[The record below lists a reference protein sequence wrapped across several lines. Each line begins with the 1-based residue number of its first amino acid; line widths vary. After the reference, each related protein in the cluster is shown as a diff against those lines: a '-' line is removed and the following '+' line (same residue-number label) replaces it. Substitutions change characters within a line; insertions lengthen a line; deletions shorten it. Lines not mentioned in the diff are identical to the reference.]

1 MKKICFILGNYFKY
15 NKGGAELQ
23 AGFIA
28 RKLAENHK
36 VHFIF
41 VNPIKNI
48 GKHKIPEI
56 DDGIFLHSM
65 KRYRN
70 KIFGRFFFFNY
81 RELLKL
87 LNKIDPDIIYQRGGK
102 PYLGIISRLWKKN
115 KKRLVFGISMDTNCS
130 KTGILD
136 LNRKFFQYP
145 SKIIDGLFTITGL
158 ENANL
163 IIAQT
168 KYQQQQIRENYKK
181 ESIVI
186 PNGHHVPSGPF
197 KKTDP
202 ITISWI
208 ANIKTWKHPEIFI
221 KLAEKCKDLNAKFIY
236 AGRPAS
242 GEYQKMLLKMTE
254 KIPNLKYLGEI
265 PFEKTNELLSQSSI
279 FVNTSLKKEGFPNT
293 YIQSWMRETPVVTL
307 SFDPDDIINKN
318 NIGFHSGNFDQM
330 VKDIRYLIE
339 NEEKRREFGKLAR
352 KFALENFD
360 MDNIGNRYLKVFEE
374 LMDS

>member
-15 NKGGAELQ
+15 FKGGAELQ

-28 RKLAENHK
+28 RKLAENHR

-41 VNPIKNI
+41 INPLKNT
-48 GKHKIPEI
+48 GENKIPEI

-65 KRYRN
+65 KRYRK
-70 KIFGRFFFFNY
+70 KIFGRFFFINY

-87 LNKIDPDIIYQRGGK
+87 LNKIDPDIIYQRGSK

-115 KKRLVFGISMDTNCS
+115 NKRLVFGISMDTNCN

-136 LNRKFFQYP
+136 LNQKIFQYP
-145 SKIIDGLFTITGL
+145 SKIIDGFFTITGL

-168 KYQQQQIRENYKK
+168 KFQQEQIGINFKK
-181 ESIVI
+181 KSIVI
-186 PNGHHVPSGPF
+186 PNGHHVPSAPF
-197 KKTDP
+197 RKTDP

-208 ANIKTWKHPEIFI
+208 ANIKTWKQPEIFI
-221 KLAEKCKDLNAKFIY
+221 KLAEKCKNLEARFVY
-236 AGRPAS
+236 AGRPTT
-242 GEYQKMLLKMTE
+242 GEYQKMLSRMTE
-254 KIPNLKYLGEI
+254 KIPNLTYLGEI

-293 YIQSWMRETPVVTL
+293 YIQAWMRETPVVTL
-307 SFDPDDIINKN
+307 NFDPDDIIKKHK
-318 NIGFHSGNFDQM
+318 IGFHSGNFEQM
-330 VKDIRYLIE
+330 VKDIRYLVE
-339 NEEKRREFGKLAR
+339 NVDKRREFGKLAR
-352 KFALENFD
+352 KYAVKNYD
-360 MDNIGNRYLKVFEE
+360 MDKIGKRYLEVFEE
-374 LMDS
+374 LIG